1 MGRCAVLG
9 ATSLTAANGAFGV
22 IAVQSI
28 PNIFVPAST
37 PADQIYKLAL
47 FVLVITAVIFLVVG
61 GLLAY
66 SLVKF
71 RRRPNDDGREPGQLY
86 GSTQIELAWT
96 VVPTLIVLV
105 LFLTTAR
112 VIHGIEDA
120 QAPQNAL
127 DVTVVGH
134 QFWWEFRYPQY
145 GVVTANELHVPVS
158 DPSNPTPTYLT
169 LLSADVVHSFWVP
182 QLAGK
187 TDVIPNR
194 VNHTWIDPERP
205 GVYLGQC
212 AMYCGTQHAHMLLR
226 VYVESRADFDRWIRE
241 QQKPA
246 VDDPDVAAGQQI
258 FEATACINCHAIR
271 ETIADGRFG
280 PDLTH
285 LMIRTTLGAGVM
297 PNTPDNL
304 RRWIENAGTIKPG
317 CQMPAMNLSSQQL
330 DELVAY
336 LETLH

>member
-1 MGRCAVLG
+1 MLG
-9 ATSLTAANGAFGV
+9 ATSLTADNGALGV
-22 IAVQSI
+22 IVVGSV
-28 PNIFVPAST
+28 PNIFTPAST
-37 PADQIYKLAL
+37 PADQIYRLAL
-47 FVLVITAVIFLVVG
+47 FVLVITGVIFLVVG
-61 GLLAY
+61 GLLVY

-96 VVPTLIVLV
+96 VIPTLIVLV

-120 QAPQNAL
+120 QAPRNAL

-158 DPSNPTPTYLT
+158 DPSSPTPTYLT
-169 LLSADVVHSFWVP
+169 LLSADVAHSFWVP

-187 TDVIPNR
+187 TDVIPNH
-194 VNHTWIDPERP
+194 VNHTWIDPQQP

-226 VYVESRADFDRWIRE
+226 V
-241 QQKPA
+241 
-246 VDDPDVAAGQQI
+246 
-258 FEATACINCHAIR
+258 
-271 ETIADGRFG
+271 
-280 PDLTH
+280 
-285 LMIRTTLGAGVM
+285 
-297 PNTPDNL
+297 
-304 RRWIENAGTIKPG
+304 
-317 CQMPAMNLSSQQL
+317 
-330 DELVAY
+330 
-336 LETLH
+336 